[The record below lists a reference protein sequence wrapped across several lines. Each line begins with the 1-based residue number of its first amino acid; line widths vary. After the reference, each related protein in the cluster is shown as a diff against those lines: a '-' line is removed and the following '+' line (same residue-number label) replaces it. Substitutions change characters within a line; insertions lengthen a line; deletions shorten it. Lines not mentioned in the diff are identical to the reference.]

1 MNLSKICRKTKNLS
15 KFCRKMVEKL
25 SKNGR
30 KTKNLS
36 KFGRKKGSGPYRGY
50 SKPRLVGVSRVG
62 GGAALEAFSE
72 EGFGGRVA
80 AENWPAL
87 RLAPSGGKKRDFE

>member
-1 MNLSKICRKTKNLS
+1 MNPP
-15 KFCRKMVEKL
+15 KL
-25 SKNGR
+25 SLERARKAPKNV
-30 KTKNLS
+30 
-36 KFGRKKGSGPYRGY
+36 SGPYCVY
-50 SKPRLVGVSRVG
+50 SKPRFLGVSRVG
-62 GGAALEAFSE
+62 GGAALEAALEAFSE

>member
-1 MNLSKICRKTKNLS
+1 
-15 KFCRKMVEKL
+15 MVENW
-25 SKNGR
+25 SKNDEFVENWS
-30 KTKNLS
+30 KNEEFVEIWS
-36 KFGRKKGSGPYRGY
+36 KKGSGPYRGY

-87 RLAPSGGKKRDFE
+87 RLAPSGGKKKDFE